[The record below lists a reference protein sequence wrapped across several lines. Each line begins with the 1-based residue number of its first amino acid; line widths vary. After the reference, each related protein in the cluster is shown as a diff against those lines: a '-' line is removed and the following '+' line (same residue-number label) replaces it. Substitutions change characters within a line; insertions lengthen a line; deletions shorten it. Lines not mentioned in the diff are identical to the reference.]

1 MYHLLPGNRSIRNDS
16 ERWTFPSNYEITA
29 ARQSKAFMRLEQEI
43 AGIRDGIKANRF
55 PNEAAVSQ
63 GIVLRLLSAL
73 GWPAYDTQVVWP
85 EYSLSGRRVD
95 FALCHP
101 SAKPVAII
109 EVKQIGQSDGAERQ
123 LFEYAFHDGVPMA
136 ILTDGR
142 EWNFFLPGEQGA
154 YGERRV
160 YKLNIVERDLDEC
173 ATRLQR
179 YLLHS
184 SITSGAA
191 LQAARDDYRNVSKS
205 RQMEAALPKAWS
217 TLLEE
222 EDDMLI
228 EIIADRVESVCGFK
242 PDPDMIL
249 RFVNNLTLHT
259 SISAPPYSP
268 VGVGSAKSTRPSTPQ
283 RSERPLPPV
292 PAPAQA
298 PNHSNNQVL
307 PRQIAPIGYKL
318 GDHFHPARNA
328 LDALRQIIE
337 QLSANDCTFSARFAE
352 RPHGK
357 TRRYLAHER
366 DELYT
371 RPDLCLKYSIQLSSG
386 WWLST
391 NHSRNTI
398 EAIVKLA
405 SDVAGLKYGQDLIIS
420 L

>member
-1 MYHLLPGNRSIRNDS
+1 M
-16 ERWTFPSNYEITA
+16 A
-29 ARQSKAFMRLEQEI
+29 LEQEI
-43 AGIRDGIKANRF
+43 SGIRDGIRANRF
-55 PNEAAVSQ
+55 PNEASVSQ
-63 GIVLRLLSAL
+63 GIVLRLLNAL

-101 SAKPVAII
+101 TSKPIAII

-123 LFEYAFHDGVPMA
+123 LFEYAFHEGVPMA

-173 ATRLQR
+173 AARLRR

-184 SITSGAA
+184 SVVSGAA
-191 LQAARDDYRNVSKS
+191 LQAARDDYRNVSKT
-205 RQMEAALPKAWS
+205 RQMESALPEAWTS
-217 TLLEE
+217 LLAD

-228 EIIADRVESVCGFK
+228 EIVADRVESVCGFK

-249 RFVNNLTLHT
+249 RFLIDLTKQPH
-259 SISAPPYSP
+259 
-268 VGVGSAKSTRPSTPQ
+268 VGAYATPKARPDNSKLI
-283 RSERPLPPV
+283 RSENSSRSDRHVLVHVKAPVLGRPFTHEV
-292 PAPAQA
+292 STQGTR
-298 PNHSNNQVL
+298 V
-307 PRQIAPIGYKL
+307 GYEL
-318 GDHFHPARNA
+318 AGQFHPARNA
-328 LDALRQIIE
+328 IDALRQIIE
-337 QLSANDCTFSARFAE
+337 QLSANDASFSERFAE

-357 TRRYLAHER
+357 SRRYLARDR
-366 DELYT
+366 DELYR
-371 RPDLCLKYSIQLSSG
+371 RPDLCLKHSIQLRSG

-398 EAIVKLA
+398 EAIAQLA
-405 SDVAGLKYGQDLIIS
+405 SEVAGLRYGHDLKIS
-420 L
+420 LVASDT